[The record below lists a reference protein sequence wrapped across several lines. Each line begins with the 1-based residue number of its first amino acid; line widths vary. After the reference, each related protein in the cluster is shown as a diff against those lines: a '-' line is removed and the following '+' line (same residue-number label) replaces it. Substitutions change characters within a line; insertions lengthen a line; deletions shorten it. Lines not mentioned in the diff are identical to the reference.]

1 MDNNSLRPQGE
12 ILAEAAREQNS
23 NLRRLIEGVG
33 SLIAASRELLKRL
46 QPLGEEQ
53 HSQRSA
59 DTIEQGKAKA
69 DHSPP
74 ATPKV

>member
-1 MDNNSLRPQGE
+1 VDNNSLRPQDE

-46 QPLGEEQ
+46 QPLGGEQ

-59 DTIEQGKAKA
+59 EQGKAKA
-69 DHSPP
+69 EHSPQ
-74 ATPKV
+74 ATPKL